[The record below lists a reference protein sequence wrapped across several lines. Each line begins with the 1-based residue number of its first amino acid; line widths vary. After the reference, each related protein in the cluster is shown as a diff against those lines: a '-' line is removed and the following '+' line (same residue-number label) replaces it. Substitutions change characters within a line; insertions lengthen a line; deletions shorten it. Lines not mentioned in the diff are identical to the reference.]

1 MVNNNIDFIFLNLIN
16 MTLNSSKLDSYGK
29 FKIAEQKKFK
39 NNVWTSYSIIN
50 IIKDYIKNNNL
61 KFKTALDP
69 CAGSC
74 RLLKEFSEY
83 KWQAYEINNE
93 IINECIEE
101 QFKQF
106 VQEADF
112 LKVDT
117 IAHYDLCICNPP
129 YNKNGG
135 INKWVDKILNC
146 CSYLFLIVPYNMIK
160 QIKKQNYLIDVL
172 HTDVDDMDKNY
183 HTSIKIYI
191 FKNEPQ
197 PKNLI
202 CENPLFYLNKHIK
215 KQHDEIVIYLRD
227 YLEYIDIKTSA
238 KIKISDIE
246 EGSLY
251 PVYTLANS
259 PIKYTDT
266 FNCSENIVLV
276 NHSYLASCKPLKY
289 TMSKCYLN
297 DKFLCYTIKEDKK
310 TEFIKYFAEIN
321 DYLINLFNLNNCN
334 VMIDK
339 NDILNIPVFV
349 KKDSTNLFNVH
360 FNEYIKKFMYHDFIK
375 NINVEWIV

>member
-1 MVNNNIDFIFLNLIN
+1 
-16 MTLNSSKLDSYGK
+16 MTLKSTKLDSYGK
-29 FKIAEQKKFK
+29 FKIDEQKKFK
-39 NNVWTSYSIIN
+39 NNVWTSYTIIN

-61 KFKTALDP
+61 EFKKALDP

-74 RLLKEFSEY
+74 RLLKEFPEY
-83 KWQAYEINNE
+83 QWQAYEINNK

-101 QFKQF
+101 QFNQF

-117 IAHYDLCICNPP
+117 TENFDLCICNPP

-160 QIKKQNYLIDVL
+160 QIKKQNYLIDIL
-172 HTDVDDMDKNY
+172 HTDVDDMDKSY
-183 HTSIKIYI
+183 HTSIKIYV

-202 CENPLFYLNKHIK
+202 LENPLFYLNKHIK
-215 KQHDEIVIYLRD
+215 KQQDETVVYLRD
-227 YLEYIDIKTSA
+227 YLEYVDIKTSA
-238 KIKISDIE
+238 KIKIANIK

-266 FNCSENIVLV
+266 FNCPDNIVLV
-276 NHSYLASCKPLKY
+276 NHSYLSSCKPLKY
-289 TMSKCYLN
+289 TLTKCYLN
-297 DKFLCYTIKEDKK
+297 EKFLCYTIKEDKK
-310 TEFIKYFAEIN
+310 KEFIKYVVEMN
-321 DYLINLFNLNNCN
+321 DYLMELFKLNNCN

-339 NDILNIPVFV
+339 NDILNIPIFV
-349 KKDSTNLFNVH
+349 KKDSINTFEKH
-360 FNEYIKKFMYHDFIK
+360 FNEYIKKFMYYDYIK
-375 NINVEWIV
+375 NINIEWKC